1 MHDLRIVL
9 TVLALLGAMVL
20 SGVLGLR
27 QRAGVVVLALL
38 SFVWLTLDDDFE
50 GGVLITLTSHNG
62 LTASD
67 LVGVAG
73 FVVCLVLW
81 LRLRRR

>member
-9 TVLALLGAMVL
+9 TVLALLGAMVA

-27 QRAGVVVLALL
+27 QRAAIVVLALL
-38 SFVWLTLDDDFE
+38 SFVWLTLDSDFE
-50 GGVLITLTSHNG
+50 GGVLVTFTAHNG

-73 FVVCLVLW
+73 FVACVLLW

>member
-27 QRAGVVVLALL
+27 QRAGIFVLALL
-38 SFVWLTLDDDFE
+38 SFVWLTLDRDFE
-50 GGVLITLTSHNG
+50 GAVLISFTSHNG

-67 LVGVAG
+67 LVGIAG
-73 FVVCLVLW
+73 LAGCVVLW
-81 LRLRRR
+81 RRLR